1 MSAEHPFYWR
11 SAASAMSPQ
20 MSNDVEFD
28 AEWSHI
34 ADLRVVISQNVEKLD
49 REICIGFA
57 GRSRIPKLLE
67 AKSLRVCFLTLG
79 FLCMSLLHFV
89 P

>member
-1 MSAEHPFYWR
+1 MGAAYALHWR

-34 ADLRVVISQNVEKLD
+34 ADLRVAIFSK
-49 REICIGFA
+49 CGKA
-57 GRSRIPKLLE
+57 
-67 AKSLRVCFLTLG
+67 
-79 FLCMSLLHFV
+79 
-89 P
+89 